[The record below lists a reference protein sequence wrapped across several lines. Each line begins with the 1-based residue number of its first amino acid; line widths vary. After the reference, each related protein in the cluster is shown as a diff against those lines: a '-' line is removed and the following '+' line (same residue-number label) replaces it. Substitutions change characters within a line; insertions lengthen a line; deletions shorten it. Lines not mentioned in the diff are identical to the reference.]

1 MLTGLSRTTELG
13 LKWALGI
20 LLFTGLGYVA
30 VRHTL
35 HKTSSDPGEC
45 SSQFKKPKNLTVGD
59 FQRSLDREFLAKFMK
74 WDETRAAG
82 WIDGM
87 ILLPFYDDVA
97 KRQLSMGAVELTG
110 MQRKDILRLV
120 EECADILDMPVP
132 RVYIQPQDRLNAL
145 AGGFVDPVLVL
156 DSRFLS
162 ENWNERQLRALIGHE
177 LGHLKCRHSKLQ
189 ALVNIAVA
197 HSPGGIAPLV
207 FFSHLEWSR
216 EAEMS
221 ADNAGLVCSQ
231 DLDAC
236 EQLQICLLLNLDP
249 KEARK
254 IDVDA
259 FLAQRSKTKVSWYAE
274 ARHLLEEFMG
284 THPFAADRINQL
296 RDYAASDRYR
306 NLWER

>member
-1 MLTGLSRTTELG
+1 MLTGLSRTNEVT

-35 HKTSSDPGEC
+35 HKTSSGPGEC
-45 SSQFKKPKNLTVGD
+45 SPQFKKPENLTVGD
-59 FQRSLDREFLAKFMK
+59 FQRPLDREFLAKFMK

-110 MQRKDILRLV
+110 TQRKDILRLV

-156 DSRFLS
+156 DSRFLN
-162 ENWNERQLRALIGHE
+162 ENWNERQLRALIGHSTSTPPAPR
-177 LGHLKCRHSKLQ
+177 GPRRPCPPTTSTTTGWPGWTGK
-189 ALVNIAVA
+189 
-197 HSPGGIAPLV
+197 SPGSGKSNAARNGWKATIP
-207 FFSHLEWSR
+207 FSC
-216 EAEMS
+216 S
-221 ADNAGLVCSQ
+221 A
-231 DLDAC
+231 AC
-236 EQLQICLLLNLDP
+236 R
-249 KEARK
+249 AWR
-254 IDVDA
+254 
-259 FLAQRSKTKVSWYAE
+259 
-274 ARHLLEEFMG
+274 
-284 THPFAADRINQL
+284 
-296 RDYAASDRYR
+296 
-306 NLWER
+306 